1 MPPGLSQTFSSH
13 YRGGEMALG
22 TKSRELLSHIK
33 PPGAQKKF
41 LIGLACILFLFCLF
55 WSAIIYS
62 QQKKRLQEEALNRT
76 ELIMAAVDANRAY
89 VQGVL
94 RPRMYEVLGPE
105 SFVLEAMSTSYVSRV
120 VMEKFKQDLPD
131 IFYRRVAINA
141 KNPEFEADQRERE
154 MIRYFNDH
162 PEVKSWQGISTVDG
176 EQYFVRFNPV
186 HFDASCFRCH
196 GNPEDAPAY
205 IIKLY
210 GNSRGF
216 FNKTDQV
223 SSVVSVGIPVGEGLR
238 RIMEFSL
245 SVFSTVF
252 LSFFFL
258 YAIIALFF
266 NRLIIQN
273 IRSLLEIFR
282 LNLTDQKGEQLYLQA
297 RSLDEIG
304 ELNATATLI
313 ARHLEENRRQLTDYA
328 ENLEGKV
335 EERTKALQE
344 SQAQLHRRMQ
354 ERNREL
360 QTLNTIAELITQSVE
375 LRGILPKVLRQT
387 LAVIPASGAGIYLFR
402 PDRRGLFLQC
412 QEKAPELAEH
422 LSCELISQK
431 IAETAGNDPAA
442 STICE
447 TVCGELNF
455 FTTGPAGMPCLNIP
469 LCCRSKIL
477 GIMTF
482 TGYDVGEIDP
492 RHRELLL
499 SIGRQVGITM
509 ESLQNMAS
517 LRQGKELLQSVFD
530 AIADLVA
537 LVSPDGLLR
546 MVNQAFLTRYD
557 FKPETILN
565 RHVEELAGQ
574 QPVPFELF
582 RQIAHIRLREPVSDF
597 GQLPNGQV
605 FETHFYPALD
615 DQGALKNIVCYAK
628 DVTQQKQVEHRMQQT
643 EKLVALGQLA
653 AGVAHEIN
661 NPLGI
666 ILCHTDLLKEDLSG
680 LPEKVEDLAI
690 IEKHV
695 KNCRR
700 IVQDLLSF
708 ARDQQTSRAPGSIN
722 QAILEVT
729 TMVAH
734 QLGKEQITV
743 ELALDEG
750 MPVLDMDTDKM
761 KQVLLNMIMNA
772 AQAIEKE
779 GVIRITTEYLPAH
792 GQARILIRDTGCGIA
807 PEVRDKIFEPFF
819 TTKRP
824 QEGTGLG
831 LSVSYGI
838 VHDHGGE
845 ISVASVPN
853 EGATFTILLP
863 APSASGED
871 V

>member
-1 MPPGLSQTFSSH
+1 M
-13 YRGGEMALG
+13 ELG

-41 LIGLACILFLFCLF
+41 LIGLACVLFLFCLF
-55 WSAIIYS
+55 WSAIIYF
-62 QQKKRLQEEALNRT
+62 QQKKRLQDEALNRT
-76 ELIMAAVDANRAY
+76 ELVVAAVDANRAY
-89 VQGVL
+89 VQEVL

-120 VMEKFKQDLPD
+120 VMEKFKEDLPG
-131 IFYRRVAINA
+131 IAYRRASINA
-141 KNPEFEADQRERE
+141 RNPEFEADGQELE
-154 MIRYFNDH
+154 MIQYFNDY
-162 PEVKSWQGISTVDG
+162 PQVESWQGIRTVDG
-176 EQYFVRFNPV
+176 EQYFMKFLPV
-186 HFDASCFRCH
+186 HYGTSCFRCH
-196 GNPEDAPAY
+196 GRPEEAPAS
-205 IIKLY
+205 IVSAY
-210 GNSRGF
+210 GRSKGFYNSADR
-216 FNKTDQV
+216 V
-223 SSVVSVGIPVGEGLR
+223 SSVVSVGIPVGDGLR
-238 RIMEFSL
+238 RIKEFDF
-245 SVFSTVF
+245 SVFSTVL

-258 YAIIALFF
+258 YAVIAFFF

-273 IRSLLEIFR
+273 IRALLDNFR
-282 LNLTDQKGEQLYLQA
+282 LSLTDQKGEQLYRQA
-297 RSLDEIG
+297 RSMDEIG

-313 ARHLEENRRQLTDYA
+313 ARHLEENRLQLTDYA

-344 SQAQLHRRMQ
+344 SQEQLHRRMQ

-360 QTLNTIAELITQSVE
+360 QTLNIIAELITQAVD
-375 LRGILPKVLRQT
+375 LRSILPRVLRQT
-387 LAVIPASGAGIYLFR
+387 LAVIPARGAGIYLFR

-412 QEKAPELAEH
+412 QENAPELAGY
-422 LSCELISQK
+422 LSCEMLSQK
-431 IAETAGNDPAA
+431 IAGANGSDPAA

-447 TVCGELNF
+447 TGCDELNF
-455 FTTGPAGMPCLNIP
+455 FTTGPADMPCLNVP
-469 LCCRSKIL
+469 LCCRNRIL

-482 TGYDVGEIDP
+482 TGYDVGGIDP
-492 RHRELLL
+492 RHRDLLL

-509 ESLQNMAS
+509 ESLQNMTS
-517 LRQGKELLQSVFD
+517 LLQGKELLQSVFD

-546 MVNQAFLTRYD
+546 MVNQAFLTRYG
-557 FKPETILN
+557 FQPEAILN
-565 RHVEELAGQ
+565 CHVEELAGHY
-574 QPVPFELF
+574 PVPFELF
-582 RQIAHIRLREPVSDF
+582 RQIAHIRLQEPVSDF
-597 GQLPNGQV
+597 SQLPNGQI

-680 LPEKVEDLAI
+680 PPEKVEDLAV

-695 KNCRR
+695 KNCQR

-722 QAILEVT
+722 QAIREVT
-729 TMVAH
+729 TMVSH
-734 QLGKEQITV
+734 QLGKERITV
-743 ELALDEG
+743 ELALDQG
-750 MPVLDMDTDKM
+750 MPVLNMDADKM

-772 AQAIEKE
+772 AQAIGQE
-779 GVIRITTEYLPAH
+779 GVIRIGTKHLPAH
-792 GQARILIRDTGCGIA
+792 GQVRIRIQDTGRGIDPA
-807 PEVRDKIFEPFF
+807 VRDKIFEPFF
-819 TTKRP
+819 TTKGP

-838 VHDHGGE
+838 VRDHGGE
-845 ISVASVPN
+845 ITVESAPN

-863 APSASGED
+863 APTPAPGED
-871 V
+871 A